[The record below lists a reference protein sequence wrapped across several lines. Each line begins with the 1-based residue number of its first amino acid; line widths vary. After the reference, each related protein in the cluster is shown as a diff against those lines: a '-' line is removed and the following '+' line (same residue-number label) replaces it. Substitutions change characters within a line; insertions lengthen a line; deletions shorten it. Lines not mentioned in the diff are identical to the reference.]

1 MEALTDILG
10 RVLSTG
16 HGSDLPELS
25 PEEWA
30 RLKASSFNESVGDL
44 DQVDGY
50 QCAKCK
56 NKGVI
61 MVARMDSGLWTTVV
75 KDCKCMKVR
84 RTIRAMHRSGLRN
97 VVRDLTF
104 EKFQATEEW
113 QKKIKQGAM
122 EYANNPKGWFFIG
135 GQSGA
140 GKSHL
145 CTAICRKLMLE
156 GREVRYMP
164 WRDAVPRL
172 NTLWQ
177 TAPEEY
183 LAEMERIKNAEVL
196 YIDDLFKT
204 GRNQA
209 TWEAQRPTGADIN
222 KAFEITDYRAKN
234 PALVTILS
242 SECTINDLID
252 IDEAFA
258 GRVRQLAEKY
268 SFSIGRD
275 RRKNYRLKGVT
286 EL

>member
-75 KDCKCMKVR
+75 KDCKCMRVR
-84 RTIRAMHRSGLRN
+84 RTIRAMHRSGLKN
-97 VVRDLTF
+97 VIREMTF
-104 EKFQATEEW
+104 DKFQAAEEW

-122 EYANNPKGWFFIG
+122 EYANNPQGWFFIG

-156 GREVRYMP
+156 GREVRYLA
-164 WRDAVPRL
+164 WREDIPRL
-172 NTLWQ
+172 KAMVTE
-177 TAPEEY
+177 AEEY
-183 LAEMERIKNAEVL
+183 RAEMDRIKNTEVL

-204 GRNQA
+204 GRDPRGASQM
-209 TWEAQRPTGADIN
+209 PTAADVNI
-222 KAFEITDYRAKN
+222 AFEILNYRAIN

-242 SECTINDLID
+242 SECTTSDLLE
-252 IDEAFA
+252 IDEALG
-258 GRVRQLAEKY
+258 GRVCELAKVY
-268 SFSIGRD
+268 SIGRD
-275 RRKNYRLKGVT
+275 RWKNYRLRGVM

>member
-1 MEALTDILG
+1 MEALTDILQ

-16 HGSDLPELS
+16 HGCDFPELS
-25 PEEWA
+25 PEEWERMKA
-30 RLKASSFNESVGDL
+30 RCFNETAGDL
-44 DQVDGY
+44 DKVDGY

-61 MVARMDSGLWTTVV
+61 MVARMDSGLWTTAMR
-75 KDCKCMKVR
+75 DCKCMKVR
-84 RTIRAMHRSGLRN
+84 RTIRAMHRSGLQN
-97 VVRDLTF
+97 VIRDLTF
-104 EKFQATEEW
+104 DKFQAPEEW
-113 QKKIKQGAM
+113 QQKIKQGAM

-156 GREVRYMP
+156 GREVRYLA
-164 WRDAVPRL
+164 WREDIPRL
-172 NTLWQ
+172 NTQWKA
-177 TAPEEY
+177 APEEY
-183 LAEMERIKNAEVL
+183 MAEVDRIKNAEVL

-204 GRNQA
+204 GRNQ
-209 TWEAQRPTGADIN
+209 TVWEAQRPTSADIN
-222 KAFEITDYRAKN
+222 KAYEIMDYRAKN
-234 PALVTILS
+234 PALLTILS

-258 GRVRQLAEKY
+258 GRVRQLAQEH
-268 SFSIGRD
+268 SFSIGKD
-275 RRKNYRLKGVT
+275 RRKNYRLRGVM